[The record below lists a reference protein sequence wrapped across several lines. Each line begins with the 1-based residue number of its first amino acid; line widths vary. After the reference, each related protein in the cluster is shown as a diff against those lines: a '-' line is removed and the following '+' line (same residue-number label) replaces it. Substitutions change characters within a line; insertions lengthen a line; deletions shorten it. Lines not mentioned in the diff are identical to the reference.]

1 MAFVCETFLNEEKV
15 LILFSKFMKKH
26 NIFHLLY
33 HPTSF
38 DLIPNKANIEGNGY
52 AGDLWIC
59 ISHRF
64 ILGVDKKL
72 ALSQLWRF
80 FLLEN
85 INFLD
90 FVSLEK
96 KISFVSNMKNTIKV
110 NGIRGNKELKGYFE
124 KYDIIPVEQKFIF

>member
-1 MAFVCETFLNEEKV
+1 MALVCETFLNEEKV

-38 DLIPNKANIEGNGY
+38 DLIPNKVNIEGNGY

-80 FLLEN
+80 FFTRKYQLFRFRFSREKN
-85 INFLD
+85 IICL
-90 FVSLEK
+90 
-96 KISFVSNMKNTIKV
+96 
-110 NGIRGNKELKGYFE
+110 
-124 KYDIIPVEQKFIF
+124 